1 MGAFPHVDAALTTAP
16 EPGASRVFSAR
27 LDAFLVQL
35 DEGKTPNHGA
45 FCSFCYNPLPP
56 GFDACDH
63 CGQDARA
70 RPPID
75 SLPPGILEMHRRK
88 MKRESIIVN
97 SFAFF
102 GLGLGLAIFLSLVAV
117 NVLLLEKALWF
128 FLLAS
133 VIFMVGSRVLAGLF
147 GGIIGDEIGFRYANK
162 RLAEDWAEHV
172 HEREAGNAG
181 GPATAT

>member
-1 MGAFPHVDAALTTAP
+1 MTSAP

-27 LDAFLVQL
+27 LDSFLTAL
-35 DEGKTPNHGA
+35 DEGKTPNHGS

-56 GFDACDH
+56 GFDTCDH
-63 CGQDARA
+63 CGQDART

-75 SLPPGILEMHRRK
+75 SLPAGVLEMHRRK

-97 SFAFF
+97 AFAYL
-102 GLGLGLAIFLSLVAV
+102 GLALGLGIFLALVAV

-133 VIFMVGSRVLAGLF
+133 AIFLVGSRLLAGLF
-147 GGIIGDEIGFRYANK
+147 GGVIGDEIGFRYANK
-162 RLAEDWAEHV
+162 RLSEDWATHLRQ
-172 HEREAGNAG
+172 REAGDNRS
-181 GPATAT
+181 GPARAT